1 MTTIWWSFCDVL
13 NGMDILYYS
22 FSTFSSSFEAHIL
35 HKTVWEWIE
44 FEGDPKY
51 HGSLRYYNNHGCLC
65 GSDTGEKAGNCC
77 KSPGKDYNIS
87 RELSCYLKRQSIY
100 QNNLYNTNDTAD
112 LWLYGPQW
120 KTKKIGFWMC
130 TVPDGAR
137 RTRVEG
143 IVQLIPIMKSLDK

>member
-1 MTTIWWSFCDVL
+1 M
-13 NGMDILYYS
+13 
-22 FSTFSSSFEAHIL
+22 E
-35 HKTVWEWIE
+35 
-44 FEGDPKY
+44 DPRIISALFIFLKMA
-51 HGSLRYYNNHGCLC
+51 YYNVLINS

-100 QNNLYNTNDTAD
+100 QNNLYNTNDTAN